1 VARLEYARQR
11 KRKKVTETAAGQWS
25 SRNMNGAR
33 HEETAGKKKVGQ
45 WKNSNM
51 DGRKNEEK
59 VTETAVGQ

>member
-1 VARLEYARQR
+1 
-11 KRKKVTETAAGQWS
+11 
-25 SRNMNGAR
+25 MNGAR